1 MKSSVLIRSFA
12 ITGVLLTSS
21 VAWANDK
28 SVLSDAVLADITAG
42 AYAGYAAGGIFTL
55 GTQSGVGSTA
65 TTQQNTNSVSN
76 RTTIGSSGAIT
87 TIFSANSRVRGTV
100 SATGTGVSTA
110 TAIGVSSVGAT
121 QVP

>member
-1 MKSSVLIRSFA
+1 MWSSTLTRSLA
-12 ITGVLLTSS
+12 ITGMLLTSS
-21 VAWANDK
+21 VVWANDK
-28 SVLSDAVLADITAG
+28 MVLTDAILADVTAG

-76 RTTIGSSGAIT
+76 RTTISSTGVVS

-110 TAIGVSSVGAT
+110 TALGVSSVGAT